1 MYMEKSKKSFEEAI
15 AELENIVSRLE
26 SGELSLDESID
37 YFQKGIELSRY
48 CGKRL
53 DEVERKISLLLEDD
67 KGELKEEAF
76 DTGNLTEA

>member
-1 MYMEKSKKSFEEAI
+1 MEKSKKSFEEAI